1 MAIGKA
7 GKLPI
12 GKEANWWNKKR
23 KTPDKSLRNEKNT
36 IYKYVLKYLGKI
48 WNPITWLV
56 LRNKNK
62 TKLHSMILLFKPQRY
77 ERAKITKKLMI
88 DKLEI
93 KRVRKE
99 KCICIIIYETLKMKD
114 ARCPNLD
121 WIQEI
126 TIKFRDILYCHSC
139 RKL

>member
-1 MAIGKA
+1 
-7 GKLPI
+7 
-12 GKEANWWNKKR
+12 
-23 KTPDKSLRNEKNT
+23 
-36 IYKYVLKYLGKI
+36 
-48 WNPITWLV
+48 
-56 LRNKNK
+56 
-62 TKLHSMILLFKPQRY
+62 
-77 ERAKITKKLMI
+77 MI
-88 DKLEI
+88 DDKLGI

-139 RKL
+139 RKLYKNAFVSSQPNLVVKTTNYPLFGKF